1 MHEPLGSFHSFGR
14 SSDGR
19 VSEMDLRSLSLA
31 HRILLG
37 CGAALLIVMFFT
49 WQGVSILGT
58 TVGVSGWHG
67 LNGVLLG
74 LLTIGLLV
82 WEVLLLL
89 GEQAAD
95 LRRKI
100 SLPETLVSAALAA
113 GVVVFGVLKFLTA
126 SQLRRWPEWLGLIL
140 ALAIGYG
147 GWLVYSGSKHAGTIT
162 PAAPK

>member
-1 MHEPLGSFHSFGR
+1 
-14 SSDGR
+14 
-19 VSEMDLRSLSLA
+19 MDLRSLSVA

-37 CGAALLIVMFFT
+37 CGAALLIDMFFT
-49 WQGVSILGT
+49 WQGVSLLGT

-74 LLTIGLLV
+74 LLTIALVV

-89 GEQAAD
+89 GEQTAD
-95 LRRKI
+95 LRRRV
-100 SLPETLVSAALAA
+100 SLPEKLVSAALAGA
-113 GVVVFGVLKFLTA
+113 VLVFGVLKFLTA

-147 GWLVYSGSKHAGTIT
+147 GWLVYSASKDAGT
-162 PAAPK
+162 ARSAPTK